1 MKLKQQQLEAIR
13 PPLRKLSSQGAVVE
27 AEEARMQELTHHQE
41 EVMVALRQ
49 QAVVAGI
56 ALMVVLKAQ
65 QRPKIKT
72 RGPMKRAK
80 MEVVWAVELA
90 EVVVPKLPV
99 KPQTRQ
105 RATSRRLRTEIGE
118 GPEAEVAIRIVVI
131 VAVAAGKITRKVKIK
146 TLGSTSITI
155 LRDLIMKR

>member
-1 MKLKQQQLEAIR
+1 
-13 PPLRKLSSQGAVVE
+13 
-27 AEEARMQELTHHQE
+27 MQELTLLQE
-41 EVMVALRQ
+41 EVMVAPRQ

-56 ALMVVLKAQ
+56 ALMVVLRAR

-72 RGPMKRAK
+72 RGRMKRAK

-105 RATSRRLRTEIGE
+105 RATSRRLRTEIGV

-146 TLGSTSITI
+146 TLGSTSITT
-155 LRDLIMKR
+155 

>member
-1 MKLKQQQLEAIR
+1 MR
-13 PPLRKLSSQGAVVE
+13 PPLRKLNSQEAVVE
-27 AEEARMQELTHHQE
+27 AEEAKMQEPTLLQE
-41 EVMVALRQ
+41 EVIVAPRQ

-56 ALMVVLKAQ
+56 APMVVLRARQ
-65 QRPKIKT
+65 QLKIKT
-72 RGPMKRAK
+72 RGPMKKAK

-105 RATSRRLRTEIGE
+105 RATSRRLRTEIGV

-131 VAVAAGKITRKVKIK
+131 VAAAAGKITRKVKIK
-146 TLGSTSITI
+146 TLGSTSITTW
-155 LRDLIMKR
+155 RDLIMKR